1 MTTQLLI
8 YETVVPLSFG
18 RHRDCSVEVAGD
30 YKFSSKV
37 NSVPLMAVEFPMA
50 AAEFP
55 IVFAGSGEN
64 ILPAVILGV
73 RGNENLYLTKEGTW
87 DAKYIPAFIRRYPF
101 VFSQSDDGKQFMLC
115 IDEAFSGFNRD
126 GRGQR
131 IFGDDGKPTPYVDG
145 ILKFLQEYQVQFN
158 RTQTF
163 CRKVSELNLLEP
175 MQANVD
181 MRSGERLSLSGFMA
195 VNRAKLKEVPG
206 EKLAELA
213 KTDELELL
221 YLHLQSM
228 RNFTSLPTRLAG
240 TQEEATAERAG
251 AGAASKAGGA
261 ATNGSA
267 GAEPRAS
274 DDAGSEDTKPKDAS
288 GSKSTRA
295 TAD

>member
-1 MTTQLLI
+1 
-8 YETVVPLSFG
+8 
-18 RHRDCSVEVAGD
+18 
-30 YKFSSKV
+30 
-37 NSVPLMAVEFPMA
+37 MA

-131 IFGDDGKPTPYVDG
+131 LFGDDGKPTPYVDG
-145 ILKFLQEYQVQFN
+145 ILKFLQEYQTQFN
-158 RTQTF
+158 RTKAF
-163 CRKVSELNLLEP
+163 CSKVRELDLLEP

-195 VNRAKLKEVPG
+195 VNRAKLKEVRG